1 MFCEIK
7 NTVCFKLV
15 FISDLRRCLF
25 CEDRNFRQIFT
36 VLFLV
41 ASCSLESRGIF
52 VRVTWSAFGD
62 LADSVYIHMDIGDT
76 VNKYLLCHQKSPVS
90 QLKWSTFPSII
101 EVCRSLRRQ
110 ISTRPYMLKPLIQSL
125 GANSLSLSPFLAKLT
140 ISRTKINN
148 LAVLCVMI
156 AIFFDIIVR

>member
-1 MFCEIK
+1 VFCEIK
-7 NTVCFKLV
+7 NTVCFKLE
-15 FISDLRRCLF
+15 FISDLRHCLF

-90 QLKWSTFPSII
+90 HLKWSTFPSII

-110 ISTRPYMLKPLIQSL
+110 ISTRPYMLKPLILSL
-125 GANSLSLSPFLAKLT
+125 GANSLSLSLSLSPFLAKLT

-156 AIFFDIIVR
+156 AIFLI